1 MAGIAVAHYVAKR
14 YDKAIE
20 WGRKAVQ
27 QAPNMSGIHRI
38 LVASLAQA
46 GQIDEARITLARLR
60 ELQPEISLAWAERM
74 VPYTPAQMPHFLEGL
89 RKAGLQ

>member
-1 MAGIAVAHYVAKR
+1 MGGIAVSHYCAKR

-27 QAPNMSGIHRI
+27 QGPSVAGIYRVLI
-38 LVASLAQA
+38 ASLAQA
-46 GQIDEARITLARLR
+46 GQVDEAHMVLARLR
-60 ELQPEISLAWAERM
+60 EMQPEISLAWVERM
-74 VPYTPAQMPHFLEGL
+74 VPYTPREMPHFLEGL